1 MEELIPISEQNGKKA
16 VSARLLHAF
25 LESKQDFSN
34 WIQNRIKKYSFIENQ
49 DFEVFNNF
57 IENPSGG
64 RPLIEYALSLS
75 CAKEIAMV
83 EGNAKGKQARQYFIE
98 CERNLKEQANRL
110 PQTFAE
116 ALRLAAIQA
125 EQIELQKKELQ
136 ASAPKIEYF
145 EKVLQS
151 GSTNTMTQIAKEL
164 GMSAYSLEKRLHE
177 KGVIFKQSGQ
187 WLLYAKYQDKG
198 YAKPRTHHYTKSDG
212 STGTNT
218 ITVWTESGRE
228 FIHSLLQ
235 TN

>member
-25 LESKQDFSN
+25 LESKQDFSH
-34 WIQNRIKKYSFIENQ
+34 WVKNRISKYGFVENQ
-49 DFEVFNNF
+49 DFQRFDNF
-57 IENPSGG
+57 IETGG
-64 RPLIEYALSLS
+64 KSIEYALSLS

-98 CERNLKEQANRL
+98 CERNLKEQSLRL

-164 GMSAYSLEKRLHE
+164 GMSAFSLEKRLHE

-235 TN
+235 PIN